1 MKKRVRREDRKAVDK
16 EAEQKKP
23 SKVTLFC
30 RSLQR
35 LKHLYCNINIQL
47 PSITR
52 KGILVLILSFLF
64 LPFLRADAA
73 SDTYGSFEELKL
85 HEAPS
90 VFSIS
95 SKEHDPSVLILAIH
109 GGGIEPGTSELA
121 RKIAENRSLYLF
133 EGLKSAGNA
142 ELHLTSSHFDEPKAV
157 QMVKEHSNVISLHG
171 YGSDDKKIKIGGTD
185 RERAELL
192 TGVLKRNGYPAVL
205 LGINDKYA
213 GVSPNNL
220 ANQSSSGLSIQIEMS
235 TGFRKSL
242 FDTFTLKS
250 RASTQNDT
258 FLQFTKTISD
268 FINDNYK

>member
-1 MKKRVRREDRKAVDK
+1 MKKRVRRENRAAGK

-47 PSITR
+47 PSITK
-52 KGILVLILSFLF
+52 KGILVLILSFLL

-73 SDTYGSFEELKL
+73 SDTYGSFEKLKL
-85 HEAPS
+85 HENPS
-90 VFSIS
+90 VYSIS
-95 SKEHDPSVLILAIH
+95 TKEHDPYVLILAIH

-121 RKIAENRSLYLF
+121 REIAENRSLYLF

-142 ELHLTSSHFDEPKAV
+142 DLHLTSSHFDEPRAV
-157 QMVKEHSNVISLHG
+157 QMVQEHSNVISLHG
-171 YGSDDKKIKIGGTD
+171 YGSVDKKIKIGGTD
-185 RERAELL
+185 RARAELL
-192 TGVLKRNGYPAVL
+192 TDVLKGHGYPAVFL
-205 LGINDKYA
+205 DTNDKYA

-220 ANQSSSGLSIQIEMS
+220 ANHSSSGLSIQIEMS

-250 RASTQNDT
+250 RASTQNNT
-258 FLQFTKTISD
+258 FYQFTKTISD
-268 FINDNYK
+268 FISDNYK

>member
-1 MKKRVRREDRKAVDK
+1 MEKRVRRVDRKATGK

-35 LKHLYCNINIQL
+35 LKHLYCNTNIQM
-47 PSITR
+47 PSITK
-52 KGILVLILSFLF
+52 KGISVLILPFLL
-64 LPFLRADAA
+64 LPFFRADAA
-73 SDTYGSFEELKL
+73 SDLYGNFEELKL
-85 HEAPS
+85 NEDPS
-90 VFSIS
+90 DFSIS
-95 SKEHDPSVLILAIH
+95 TREHDPSVLILAIH

-121 RKIAENRSLYLF
+121 REIAENRSLYLF

-142 ELHLTSSHFDEPKAV
+142 ALHLTSSHFDETKAV
-157 QMVKEHSNVISLHG
+157 QMVKGHSNVISLHG

-192 TGVLKRNGYPAVL
+192 TDVLKRHGYPAVL
-205 LGINDKYA
+205 LGTNDKYA

-250 RASTQNDT
+250 RASAQNGT
-258 FLQFTKTISD
+258 FYQFTKTISD
-268 FINDNYK
+268 FISDNY